1 MNLSTTCRNIKRHYS
16 ALQASADK
24 LAMHF
29 KGKSIK
35 QVKAELL
42 KPMASAYKVKLVEGK
57 GKAKGTLVLNSNSPD
72 YEACRKMI
80 GRVAKAVTTK
90 RTPKP
95 KVVASQPRY
104 SRKVQSL
111 IKALREQFD
120 SAKDARKAFNAL
132 IK

>member
-16 ALQASADK
+16 ALQTNANK

-29 KGKSIK
+29 KGKSIEE
-35 QVKAELL
+35 VRAELL
-42 KPMASAYKVKLVEGK
+42 KPMASAYSVKLVEGK
-57 GKAKGTLVLNSNSPD
+57 GKAKGTLVLDSANPD

-80 GRVAKAVTTK
+80 NRVAKAVTTK
-90 RTPKP
+90 RKR

>member
-1 MNLSTTCRNIKRHYS
+1 MLFRSRNIKRHYS
-16 ALQASADK
+16 ALQTNANK
-24 LAMHF
+24 LATHF
-29 KGKSIK
+29 KGKSIE
-35 QVKAELL
+35 QVRAELL
-42 KPMASAYKVKLVEGK
+42 KPMASAYSVKLVEGK
-57 GKAKGTLVLNSNSPD
+57 GKAKGTFVLDSANPD

-80 GRVAKAVTTK
+80 NRVAKAVTTK
-90 RTPKP
+90 RKP